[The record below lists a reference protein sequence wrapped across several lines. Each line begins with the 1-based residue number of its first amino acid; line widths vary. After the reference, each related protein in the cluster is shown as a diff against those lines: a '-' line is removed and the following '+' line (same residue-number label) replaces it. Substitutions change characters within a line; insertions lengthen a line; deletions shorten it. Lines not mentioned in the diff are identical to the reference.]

1 MTIEKTNINDVID
14 KNYAEFD
21 LGLLCEETY
30 KSLKHIDMVVY
41 TILNNQH
48 GLSVRTTLNGNK
60 KYVDKNGYIFIGI
73 GQDKLCKLLR
83 TTRPT
88 LLASLK
94 RLEEAELIEVVNVGN
109 MKCNRIYV
117 GKLKRTITLGEYMRN
132 LGIEENEAIEETT
145 PSIDVVNIKDINK
158 KAVTAGT
165 DTTNS
170 NSKNNNSNN
179 SIPQK
184 QDNDTS
190 RKSKKNNFGNNYQ
203 NKPKNKNGIKCVNDT
218 FKNYEADELEKKLLQ
233 SQKGKFK
240 DRIEIPIAK
249 EKEDITDD
257 YWNMN

>member
-1 MTIEKTNINDVID
+1 MAITKTSINDVID

-48 GLSVRTTLNGNK
+48 GLSVRTTLNGSK

-184 QDNDTS
+184 QYNDT

-203 NKPKNKNGIKCVNDT
+203 NKNKNGIKCVNDT

-240 DRIEIPIAK
+240 DKIEIPITDN
-249 EKEDITDD
+249 KEDITED
-257 YWNMN
+257 YWNIN

>member
-1 MTIEKTNINDVID
+1 MAIEKTNINDVID

-132 LGIEENEAIEETT
+132 LGIEENEATEETT

-184 QDNDTS
+184 QDNDT

-203 NKPKNKNGIKCVNDT
+203 NKSKNKNGIKCVNDT

-233 SQKGKFK
+233 SQKGKFE
-240 DRIEIPIAK
+240 DRIKIPIAK

-257 YWNMN
+257 YWNIN

>member
-48 GLSVRTTLNGNK
+48 GLSVRTTLNGSK

-158 KAVTAGT
+158 KDLPAGT
-165 DTTNS
+165 DKPQSNS
-170 NSKNNNSNN
+170 NNNNFSN
-179 SIPQK
+179 SIPQNK
-184 QDNDTS
+184 GNDT

-218 FKNYEADELEKKLLQ
+218 FKNYGADELEKKLLQ
-233 SQKGKFK
+233 SQKGKFE
-240 DRIEIPIAK
+240 DRIKISIAK
-249 EKEDITDD
+249 EKEDITED
-257 YWNMN
+257 YWNIN

>member
-1 MTIEKTNINDVID
+1 MAITKTNINDVTD

-184 QDNDTS
+184 QDNDT

-240 DRIEIPIAK
+240 DKIEIPITDN
-249 EKEDITDD
+249 KEDITED
-257 YWNMN
+257 YWS

>member
-132 LGIEENEAIEETT
+132 LGIEENEAIEETA

-184 QDNDTS
+184 QDNDT

-233 SQKGKFK
+233 SQKGKFE
-240 DRIEIPIAK
+240 DRIKIPIAK
-249 EKEDITDD
+249 EKEDITED
-257 YWNMN
+257 YWNIN

>member
-1 MTIEKTNINDVID
+1 MAITKTSINDVID

-48 GLSVRTTLNGNK
+48 GLSVRTTLNGSK

-94 RLEEAELIEVVNVGN
+94 RLEEAELIEIVNVGN

-117 GKLKRTITLGEYMRN
+117 GKLKGTITLGEYMRN

-184 QDNDTS
+184 QYNDT

-203 NKPKNKNGIKCVNDT
+203 NKNKNGIKCVNDT

-240 DRIEIPIAK
+240 DKIEIPITDN
-249 EKEDITDD
+249 KEDITED
-257 YWNMN
+257 YWNIN

>member
-158 KAVTAGT
+158 KDLPAPT
-165 DTTNS
+165 DKPNE
-170 NSKNNNSNN
+170 NQNINDNN
-179 SIPQK
+179 SIPQNK
-184 QDNDTS
+184 EKDS
-190 RKSKKNNFGNNYQ
+190 SESKKNHFGNNCQ
-203 NKPKNKNGIKCVNDT
+203 NNTNNLDEENI
-218 FKNYEADELEKKLLQ
+218 NYEKLAYEIL
-233 SQKGKFK
+233 K
-240 DRIEIPIAK
+240 DNPIFNQLPPAAQQARIKNEINKIK
-249 EKEDITDD
+249 MLGL
-257 YWNMN
+257 YS

>member
-30 KSLKHIDMVVY
+30 KNLKHIDMVVY

-48 GLSVRTTLNGNK
+48 GLSIRTTLNGNK

-117 GKLKRTITLGEYMRN
+117 GKLKRTITLGEYMKN
-132 LGIEENEAIEETT
+132 LGIEENEAIEETA

-158 KAVTAGT
+158 KDLPAPT
-165 DTTNS
+165 DKPNTNQNKKS
-170 NSKNNNSNN
+170 NSNN
-179 SIPQK
+179 SIPQE
-184 QDNDTS
+184 QYNDT

-203 NKPKNKNGIKCVNDT
+203 NKSKPKNSIYCFSGYDN
-218 FKNYEADELEKKLLQ
+218 FKKYGDDLEKILLE
-233 SQKGKFK
+233 SQKGKFNSK
-240 DRIEIPIAK
+240 IEIPIK
-249 EKEDITDD
+249 DKEDITEEH
-257 YWNMN
+257 WSIN

>member
-21 LGLLCEETY
+21 LGLLCEEAY

-48 GLSVRTTLNGNK
+48 GLSIRTTLNGNK

-184 QDNDTS
+184 QDNDT

-233 SQKGKFK
+233 SQKGKFEDK
-240 DRIEIPIAK
+240 IEVPIVK

-257 YWNMN
+257 YWYIN

>member
-21 LGLLCEETY
+21 LGLLCEEAY

-132 LGIEENEAIEETT
+132 LGIEESEAIEETT

-170 NSKNNNSNN
+170 NSKNNDSNN
-179 SIPQK
+179 SIPRN
-184 QDNDTS
+184 QDNDT
-190 RKSKKNNFGNNYQ
+190 RKFKKNNFGNNYQ
-203 NKPKNKNGIKCVNDT
+203 NKNKNGIKCVNNT
-218 FKNYEADELEKKLLQ
+218 FNNYEASELEKKLLQ
-233 SQKGKFK
+233 SQKGKFE
-240 DRIEIPIAK
+240 DRIKIPIAK
-249 EKEDITDD
+249 EKEDIIED
-257 YWNMN
+257 YWNIN

>member
-1 MTIEKTNINDVID
+1 MTIEKTSINDVID

-132 LGIEENEAIEETT
+132 LGIEENEATEETT

-158 KAVTAGT
+158 KDLPAPT
-165 DTTNS
+165 DKPNQ
-170 NSKNNNSNN
+170 NQNINVNN

-184 QDNDTS
+184 QDNDT

-218 FKNYEADELEKKLLQ
+218 FKNYKADELEKKLLQ
-233 SQKGKFK
+233 SQKGKFEDK
-240 DRIEIPIAK
+240 IEVPIVK
-249 EKEDITDD
+249 EKEDIIDD
-257 YWNMN
+257 YWNIN

>member
-1 MTIEKTNINDVID
+1 MAIEKTNINDVID

-21 LGLLCEETY
+21 LGLLCEEAY
-30 KSLKHIDMVVY
+30 KGLKHIDMVVY

-48 GLSVRTTLNGNK
+48 GLSVRTTLNGSK

-158 KAVTAGT
+158 KDLPAPT
-165 DTTNS
+165 DKPQSNS
-170 NSKNNNSNN
+170 NNNNSSN
-179 SIPQK
+179 SIPQNK
-184 QDNDTS
+184 GNDT

-233 SQKGKFK
+233 SQKGKFE
-240 DRIEIPIAK
+240 DRIKIPIAK

>member
-1 MTIEKTNINDVID
+1 MAIEKTNINDVID

-158 KAVTAGT
+158 KDSSAPT
-165 DTTNS
+165 DKPNTNQNKKS
-170 NSKNNNSNN
+170 NSNN

-184 QDNDTS
+184 QDNDT

-203 NKPKNKNGIKCVNDT
+203 NKNKNGIKCVNNT
-218 FKNYEADELEKKLLQ
+218 FNNYKADELEKKLLQ
-233 SQKGKFK
+233 SQKGKFE
-240 DRIEIPIAK
+240 DRIKIPIAK
-249 EKEDITDD
+249 EKEDIIED
-257 YWNMN
+257 YWNIN

>member
-1 MTIEKTNINDVID
+1 MAITKTSINDVID

-48 GLSVRTTLNGNK
+48 GLSVRTTLNGSK

-94 RLEEAELIEVVNVGN
+94 RLEEAELIEIVNVGN

-117 GKLKRTITLGEYMRN
+117 GKLKGTITLGEYMRN

-184 QDNDTS
+184 QYNDT

-203 NKPKNKNGIKCVNDT
+203 NKNKNGIKCVNDT

-240 DRIEIPIAK
+240 DKIEIPITDN
-249 EKEDITDD
+249 KEDITED
-257 YWNMN
+257 YWS

>member
-48 GLSVRTTLNGNK
+48 GLSVRTTLNGSK

-94 RLEEAELIEVVNVGN
+94 RLEEAELIEIVNVGN

-117 GKLKRTITLGEYMRN
+117 GKLKGTITLGEYMRN

-184 QDNDTS
+184 QYNDT

-203 NKPKNKNGIKCVNDT
+203 NKNKNGIKCVNDT

-240 DRIEIPIAK
+240 DKIEIPITDN
-249 EKEDITDD
+249 KEDITED
-257 YWNMN
+257 YWNIN

>member
-1 MTIEKTNINDVID
+1 MAITKTNINDVID

-30 KSLKHIDMVVY
+30 KNLKHIDMVVY

-48 GLSVRTTLNGNK
+48 GLSVRTTLNGSK

-94 RLEEAELIEVVNVGN
+94 RLEEVELIEVVNVGN

-117 GKLKRTITLGEYMRN
+117 GKLKRTITLGEYMKN
-132 LGIEENEAIEETT
+132 LGIEENEAIEETA

-184 QDNDTS
+184 QDNDT

-233 SQKGKFK
+233 SQKGKFE
-240 DRIEIPIAK
+240 DRIKIPIVK

-257 YWNMN
+257 YWNIN

>member
-117 GKLKRTITLGEYMRN
+117 GKLKRTITLGEYIRN

-184 QDNDTS
+184 QDNDT
-190 RKSKKNNFGNNYQ
+190 RKPKKNNFGNNYQ
-203 NKPKNKNGIKCVNDT
+203 NKPKNGIKCVNDT
-218 FKNYEADELEKKLLQ
+218 FKNYEANELEEKLLQ
-233 SQKGKFK
+233 SQKGKFE
-240 DRIEIPIAK
+240 DRIKIPIEK
-249 EKEDITDD
+249 EKEDITED

>member
-1 MTIEKTNINDVID
+1 MAITKTSINDVID

-48 GLSVRTTLNGNK
+48 GLSVRTTLNGSK

-94 RLEEAELIEVVNVGN
+94 RLEEAELIEIVNVGN

-117 GKLKRTITLGEYMRN
+117 GKLKGTITLGEYMRN

-184 QDNDTS
+184 QDNDT

-240 DRIEIPIAK
+240 DKIEIPITDN
-249 EKEDITDD
+249 KEDITED
-257 YWNMN
+257 YWS

>member
-1 MTIEKTNINDVID
+1 MAIEKTNINDVID

-132 LGIEENEAIEETT
+132 LGIEENEATEETA

-165 DTTNS
+165 DTTNL
-170 NSKNNNSNN
+170 NS
-179 SIPQK
+179 
-184 QDNDTS
+184 
-190 RKSKKNNFGNNYQ
+190 
-203 NKPKNKNGIKCVNDT
+203 KNKNGIKCVNDT

-233 SQKGKFK
+233 SQKGKFE
-240 DRIEIPIAK
+240 DRIKIPIAK

-257 YWNMN
+257 YWNIN

>member
-158 KAVTAGT
+158 KDSSAPT
-165 DTTNS
+165 DKPNTNQNKKS
-170 NSKNNNSNN
+170 NSNN
-179 SIPQK
+179 SIPRN
-184 QDNDTS
+184 QDNDT
-190 RKSKKNNFGNNYQ
+190 RKFKKNNFGNNYQ
-203 NKPKNKNGIKCVNDT
+203 NKNKNGIKCVNNT
-218 FKNYEADELEKKLLQ
+218 FNNYEADELEEKLLQ
-233 SQKGKFK
+233 SQKGKFE
-240 DRIEIPIAK
+240 DRIKIPIAK

-257 YWNMN
+257 YWNIN

>member
-21 LGLLCEETY
+21 LGLLCEEAY

-132 LGIEENEAIEETT
+132 LGIEENETIEETT
-145 PSIDVVNIKDINK
+145 PSIDALNIKDINK
-158 KAVTAGT
+158 KDLPAPT
-165 DTTNS
+165 DKPNTNQNKKS
-170 NSKNNNSNN
+170 NSNN

-184 QDNDTS
+184 QDNDT
-190 RKSKKNNFGNNYQ
+190 RKSKKKNFGDNYQ
-203 NKPKNKNGIKCVNDT
+203 NKPKNKNGIICVNDT
-218 FKNYEADELEKKLLQ
+218 FKNYEADEFE
-233 SQKGKFK
+233 
-240 DRIEIPIAK
+240 
-249 EKEDITDD
+249 
-257 YWNMN
+257 

>member
-184 QDNDTS
+184 QDNDT

-233 SQKGKFK
+233 SQKGKFE
-240 DRIEIPIAK
+240 DRIKIPIAK
-249 EKEDITDD
+249 EKEDITED
-257 YWNMN
+257 YWNIN

>member
-21 LGLLCEETY
+21 LGLLCEEAY

-184 QDNDTS
+184 QDNDT

-203 NKPKNKNGIKCVNDT
+203 DKPKNKNGIKCVNDT

-233 SQKGKFK
+233 SQKGKFE
-240 DRIEIPIAK
+240 DRIKIPIAK

-257 YWNMN
+257 YWNIN

>member
-1 MTIEKTNINDVID
+1 MAIEKTSVKDILD

-132 LGIEENEAIEETT
+132 LGIEENEAIEEIT

-184 QDNDTS
+184 QDNDT
-190 RKSKKNNFGNNYQ
+190 RKTNKNKVGNNYQ

-233 SQKGKFK
+233 SQKGKFE
-240 DRIEIPIAK
+240 DRIKIPIVK
-249 EKEDITDD
+249 GKEDTTED

>member
-1 MTIEKTNINDVID
+1 MTTNENTMTIEKTNINDVID

-21 LGLLCEETY
+21 LGLLCEKTY

-132 LGIEENEAIEETT
+132 LGIEENEAIEEIT

-158 KAVTAGT
+158 KTYLRQQISLILIKIKILMLIIV
-165 DTTNS
+165 
-170 NSKNNNSNN
+170 
-179 SIPQK
+179 
-184 QDNDTS
+184 
-190 RKSKKNNFGNNYQ
+190 YH
-203 NKPKNKNGIKCVNDT
+203 KNKIMILENLRKIILEIITKINLKIKM
-218 FKNYEADELEKKLLQ
+218 EL
-233 SQKGKFK
+233 
-240 DRIEIPIAK
+240 
-249 EKEDITDD
+249 
-257 YWNMN
+257 NV

>member
-21 LGLLCEETY
+21 LGLLCEEAY
-30 KSLKHIDMVVY
+30 KNLKHIDMVVY

-88 LLASLK
+88 LNASFK

-170 NSKNNNSNN
+170 NSKNNDSNN

-184 QDNDTS
+184 PDHDT

-203 NKPKNKNGIKCVNDT
+203 NIPKNKNGIKCVNDT

-233 SQKGKFK
+233 SQKGKFE
-240 DRIEIPIAK
+240 DRIKIPIAK

-257 YWNMN
+257 YWYIN

>member
-48 GLSVRTTLNGNK
+48 GLSVKTTLNGSK

-94 RLEEAELIEVVNVGN
+94 RLEEVELIEVVNVGN

-117 GKLKRTITLGEYMRN
+117 GKLKRTITLGEYMKN
-132 LGIEENEAIEETT
+132 LGIEENEAIEETA
-145 PSIDVVNIKDINK
+145 PSIDVVNINDISKKDSSAPTDKSINNQNK
-158 KAVTAGT
+158 
-165 DTTNS
+165 NS
-170 NSKNNNSNN
+170 NSNN

-184 QDNDTS
+184 QDNDT
-190 RKSKKNNFGNNYQ
+190 KKPKKNKVGNNYQ

-218 FKNYEADELEKKLLQ
+218 FKQYEADELEQKLLQ
-233 SQKGKFK
+233 SQKGKFE
-240 DRIEIPIAK
+240 DRIKIPIAK

-257 YWNMN
+257 YWNIN

>member
-30 KSLKHIDMVVY
+30 KSFKHIDMVVY

-88 LLASLK
+88 LNASFK
-94 RLEEAELIEVVNVGN
+94 RLEEVGLIEVVNTGN

-117 GKLKRTITLGEYMRN
+117 GKIKRTITLGEYMKN
-132 LGIEENEAIEETT
+132 IGIEENESIEENI
-145 PSIDVVNIKDINK
+145 PSVDVVNIKDINK
-158 KAVTAGT
+158 KDLPAPT
-165 DTTNS
+165 DKPNTQSNS
-170 NSKNNNSNN
+170 NNNVNN

-184 QDNDTS
+184 QDNDT

-233 SQKGKFK
+233 SQKGKFE
-240 DRIEIPIAK
+240 DRIKIPIVKA
-249 EKEDITDD
+249 KEDITDD
-257 YWNMN
+257 YWNIN

>member
-1 MTIEKTNINDVID
+1 MAITKTNINEVTD

-30 KSLKHIDMVVY
+30 KGLKHIDMVVY

-48 GLSVRTTLNGNK
+48 GLSVRTTLNGSK

-145 PSIDVVNIKDINK
+145 PSIDVLNIKDINK

-184 QDNDTS
+184 QDNDT
-190 RKSKKNNFGNNYQ
+190 RKSKKNNFGNNCQ
-203 NKPKNKNGIKCVNDT
+203 NKPKPKNSIYCFSGCDN
-218 FKNYEADELEKKLLQ
+218 FKKYGDDLEKILLE
-233 SQKGKFK
+233 SQKGKFNSKIEMPIK
-240 DRIEIPIAK
+240 D
-249 EKEDITDD
+249 KEDIAEDC
-257 YWNMN
+257 WNIN

>member
-88 LLASLK
+88 LNASLK

-132 LGIEENEAIEETT
+132 LGIEENEAIEETA

-179 SIPQK
+179 SISQK
-184 QDNDTS
+184 QDNDT
-190 RKSKKNNFGNNYQ
+190 RKPKKNNFGNNYQ
-203 NKPKNKNGIKCVNDT
+203 NKPKNGIKCVNDT

-233 SQKGKFK
+233 SQKGKFE
-240 DRIEIPIAK
+240 DRIKIPIAK
-249 EKEDITDD
+249 EKEDITED

>member
-1 MTIEKTNINDVID
+1 MAITKTSINDVID

-21 LGLLCEETY
+21 LGLLCEEAY
-30 KSLKHIDMVVY
+30 KGLKHIDMVVY

-48 GLSVRTTLNGNK
+48 GLSVRTTLNGSK

-184 QDNDTS
+184 QYNDT

-203 NKPKNKNGIKCVNDT
+203 NKNKNGIKCVNDT

-240 DRIEIPIAK
+240 DKIEIPITDN
-249 EKEDITDD
+249 KEDITED
-257 YWNMN
+257 YWNIN

>member
-1 MTIEKTNINDVID
+1 MAITKTNINEVTD

-21 LGLLCEETY
+21 LGLLCEEAY
-30 KSLKHIDMVVY
+30 KGLKHIDMVVY

-48 GLSVRTTLNGNK
+48 GLSVRTTLNGSK

-94 RLEEAELIEVVNVGN
+94 RLEEAELIEIVNVGN

-117 GKLKRTITLGEYMRN
+117 GKLKGTITLGEYMRN

-184 QDNDTS
+184 QYNDT

-203 NKPKNKNGIKCVNDT
+203 NKNKNGIKCVNDT

-240 DRIEIPIAK
+240 DKIEIPITDN
-249 EKEDITDD
+249 KEDITED
-257 YWNMN
+257 YWNIN

>member
-1 MTIEKTNINDVID
+1 MAIEKTNINDVID

-184 QDNDTS
+184 QDNDT

-233 SQKGKFK
+233 SQKGKFE
-240 DRIEIPIAK
+240 DRIKIPIVK
-249 EKEDITDD
+249 EKEDITED
-257 YWNMN
+257 YWNIN